1 MKLNKYV
8 GGSIAAL
15 AAAAIAVGSV
25 LPAQADPTRPYA
37 AAGSDTIQ
45 DVWNALTNDG
55 AASPFGDIASY
66 DAFDG
71 SGVAADTVMIKPK
84 TLAPWVTRPSGSGDG
99 VKSLSASWNSANHI
113 FKTKDLFT
121 SSAIDFA
128 RSSGGPSVSGSALT
142 FIPFA
147 RDAVSIAFNP
157 TTGLT
162 SLDLTTA
169 QIKELYSGVDDS
181 ANSVVTFVSG
191 QPQINGVAVHPKLPQ
206 AASGTRKFFLAA
218 AGVTALASYVD
229 GAATFGENNGTFI
242 PNDGDLVPFSA
253 GQWIAQANGQIPG
266 LENTTTGLALAAING
281 QAAVNGTAPTIT
293 PGALYGTATLGNYT
307 APPATGVGAFSRDTY
322 DVIPTQFLSGTPK
335 QANLVA
341 ALTSGLNGASQKT
354 TIKKYGFGTLSYLTD
369 ASKYLSS
376 AYTN

>member
-1 MKLNKYV
+1 
-8 GGSIAAL
+8 
-15 AAAAIAVGSV
+15 
-25 LPAQADPTRPYA
+25 
-37 AAGSDTIQ
+37 
-45 DVWNALTNDG
+45 
-55 AASPFGDIASY
+55 
-66 DAFDG
+66 
-71 SGVAADTVMIKPK
+71 MIKPK